1 MPTQMYNYDKPDALD
16 MPWDSAAAKELIPY
30 TW

>member
-1 MPTQMYNYDKPDALD
+1 MPTEMYHYENPDALD
-16 MPWDSAAAKELIPY
+16 MPWDSDAAKELIPY